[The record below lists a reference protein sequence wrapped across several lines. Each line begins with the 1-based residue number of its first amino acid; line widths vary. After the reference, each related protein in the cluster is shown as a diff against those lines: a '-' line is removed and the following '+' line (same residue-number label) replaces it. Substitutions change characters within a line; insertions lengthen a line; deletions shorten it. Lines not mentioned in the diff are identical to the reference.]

1 MSSESPTST
10 QPINYGGESHDVAKP
25 TPHHKVNYVAIF
37 ILLIVLTIVTVSAT
51 LFGLKSEVA
60 KITLALTIASIKAAF
75 VAIYFMHLKFEGK
88 LIYACLVVPVVLTI
102 ILICALLPDQVTAFH
117 AMTPQ

>member
-1 MSSESPTST
+1 MSSEIPPST
-10 QPINYGGESHDVAKP
+10 PSINYGGESHDTAKP

-37 ILLIVLTIVTVSAT
+37 ILLIVLTIATVSVT

-60 KITLALTIASIKAAF
+60 KITLALLI

-88 LIYACLVVPVVLTI
+88 LIYACLVVPVILTI
-102 ILICALLPDQVTAFH
+102 ILICSLLPDQVTAFH
-117 AMTPQ
+117 AMTPR